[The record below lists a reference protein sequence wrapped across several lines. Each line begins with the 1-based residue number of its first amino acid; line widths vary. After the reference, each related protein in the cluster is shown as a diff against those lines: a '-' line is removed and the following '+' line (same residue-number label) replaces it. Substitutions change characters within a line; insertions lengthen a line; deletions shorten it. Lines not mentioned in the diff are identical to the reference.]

1 MTSQWQEIRFFC
13 MAYVER
19 ANGNEMSVL
28 LFADKKMI
36 QLGTVKVT
44 AN

>member
-1 MTSQWQEIRFFC
+1 